1 VPEPADNTGD
11 QQPDEAES
19 RSPAREL
26 LIGSGAYTAG
36 ILVSRLLGAV
46 RQILVQD
53 RFGPGLEQDA
63 FLVAESLPRAAS
75 GQLTD
80 LQRSCTVPVLGKML
94 AEGEERSAW
103 RLQAWAMAL
112 TGLVLML
119 SAGLVAVFPGP
130 LARLMSPMP
139 YTADQEALVGRLLRL
154 LIIGLAIEGTAG
166 LATAGWLAHRRYV
179 LPGLAH
185 LIPNLVVVATLM
197 YGGTTITI
205 DSYAGGTVGGA
216 LLFALVVGV
225 PFAVAIKLPRAL
237 GWPPPW
243 QDLRH
248 VMRLAGPLVIP
259 AVLAPVAAAI
269 ERSYAASLQFGTLSC
284 LRTAQTALEG
294 PLGTLVAAMS
304 TVLLPVLAHQAA
316 RGREG
321 FRERVNGV
329 LRLVL
334 LVTTPA
340 VVLTVVY
347 ADPFVRALFQHG
359 KFTATDTELTTRLIR
374 ILAWSSLLA
383 GAQGVFRQ
391 AYLAVEEA
399 CTVSFVAVLSLGV
412 GVLAYVVLFPAL
424 GLSAVLIGEI
434 ACPACSL
441 LLLAWVFGRRLGTAS
456 GGRFLAF
463 LVRLIACGA
472 VVAGLAVA
480 LGPRAGAH
488 PPGAL
493 REVVHVLL
501 SGAACLAVYIPL
513 TRLLLPEEYG
523 AIRRRLRGAQVRTR
537 GSSRR

>member
-1 VPEPADNTGD
+1 MPEPADNTGHE
-11 QQPDEAES
+11 QPHEAGP

-36 ILVSRLLGAV
+36 ILVSKLLGAV
-46 RQILVQD
+46 RQVLVQD

-75 GQLTD
+75 AQLTD

-94 AEGEERSAW
+94 AEGTERSAW

-112 TGLVLML
+112 TGLVLL
-119 SAGLVAVFPGP
+119 LTAGLVAVFPGP
-130 LARLMSPMP
+130 LATLMSPVG
-139 YTADQEALVGRLLRL
+139 YTATDEALVGRLLRL

-166 LATAGWLAHRRYV
+166 LATAGWLARRRYV

-185 LIPNLVVVATLM
+185 VIPNLVVVAALV
-197 YGGTTITI
+197 YGGTATTI
-205 DSYAGGTVGGA
+205 DSYAGSAVEGS
-216 LLFALVVGV
+216 LFFALVVGV
-225 PFAVAIKLPRAL
+225 PFAAVIKLPRVL

-243 QDLRH
+243 RDLRH
-248 VMRLAGPLVIP
+248 VLRLAGPLAVP
-259 AVLAPVAAAI
+259 AVLAPIAAAI
-269 ERSYAASLQFGTLSC
+269 ERSYAASLQEGTLSC

-321 FRERVNGV
+321 FRERVNSV

-340 VVLTVVY
+340 VVLTVIY
-347 ADPFVRALFQHG
+347 AEPFVRVLFQHG
-359 KFTATDTELTTRLIR
+359 RFTATDTELTSQLVR
-374 ILAWSSLLA
+374 ILAWSWLMA

-399 CTVSFVAVLSLGV
+399 RTVSLVAVVSLAV
-412 GVLAYVVLFPAL
+412 SVLTYVLLFPSL
-424 GLSAVLIGEI
+424 GLSAILIGEI
-434 ACPACSL
+434 AGPVSSL
-441 LLLAWVFGRRLGTAS
+441 ALLAWVFGRRLGTAS

-463 LVRLIACGA
+463 LLRLAAVAA
-472 VVAGLAVA
+472 VVCGLALA
-480 LGPRAGAH
+480 LGPRAGTHAE
-488 PPGAL
+488 GAL
-493 REVVHVLL
+493 RDAGHALL

-513 TRLLLPEEYG
+513 TRLLFPEEYG
-523 AIRRRLRGAQVRTR
+523 AITRRLRGTQARTR
-537 GSSRR
+537 GSSKR